1 MSTNDSLARTILV
14 VAVVVL
20 LVPFLVMSLAMP
32 MMGLWG
38 GGHMWGGPMWD
49 GGAVGGTTPW
59 MLLLMWLPLL
69 LLVLGLGALAYW
81 SLRRSGG
88 RESDAAIAELRMAYA
103 RGELSD
109 EEFEDRRDRLR
120 RDS

>member
-1 MSTNDSLARTILV
+1 MSTNNSLARTILI

-49 GGAVGGTTPW
+49 GGVVGGTTPW

-69 LLVLGLGALAYW
+69 LLVLGAGALAYW
-81 SLRRSGG
+81 LLRRSDG

-109 EEFEDRRDRLR
+109 EEFEDRRDRLQ